1 MGEAPDAG
9 EPDDPT
15 VHHPSDLRFHR
26 RLLVGGADYG
36 CIVTCGATDR
46 AIYESRLAASC
57 RRDSQAPG
65 GEPARRY
72 FVQRLASSL
81 PAPAGEI
88 RHGDVAVK
96 VKLRLVE

>member
-1 MGEAPDAG
+1 MTRLCIIRPICVSIAG
-9 EPDDPT
+9 F
-15 VHHPSDLRFHR
+15 SW
-26 RLLVGGADYG
+26 GGADYG